1 MPKKK
6 RYPIQK
12 QIHLRQSVAN
22 ANGLIQANKILSQTN
37 KRLYRQGRFYQ
48 IKIELDQ
55 SSLSANPIEV
65 YALRDTWGNHKAYQM
80 AYDVYRNTTAEERSR
95 LSKGS
100 IARWEDFRV
109 AHGVTLANSEFQ
121 AQVYD
126 EGMNASALTVG
137 EFLNTQVEDKSG
149 NTMIFTWGP
158 GAAGSSYGIVA
169 EYTLRADTEIRPDS
183 GVGEDV
189 PYDQQM
195 EDTSNV
201 ETQTLKNRGNS
212 PPYAQNS
219 FGDVW
224 EKVTTLRALPGEQRL
239 STGFFTAPCG
249 LVVIKGLSGSV
260 TTPVFIEF
268 KKGDYKGVDA
278 PSMLEA

>member
-1 MPKKK
+1 
-6 RYPIQK
+6 
-12 QIHLRQSVAN
+12 
-22 ANGLIQANKILSQTN
+22 
-37 KRLYRQGRFYQ
+37 
-48 IKIELDQ
+48 
-55 SSLSANPIEV
+55 
-65 YALRDTWGNHKAYQM
+65 M
-80 AYDVYRNTTAEERSR
+80 AYDVYRKTTAEERAR
-95 LSKGS
+95 LSKDS

-109 AHGVTLANSEFQ
+109 AHGVTLANAEFQ

-169 EYTLRADTEIRPDS
+169 EYTLRADTETRPDS

-201 ETQTLKNRGNS
+201 ETQTLKNRGNA